1 MAKDHS
7 INVRVEYDMMRWID
21 IKRAERTLETGRPV
35 SRGDILRAGVTSLAA
50 STTMAPIN
58 VMEED
63 AA

>member
-21 IKRAERTLETGRPV
+21 ILRAERTLEPGRPV
-35 SRGDILRAGVTSLAA
+35 SRGDILRAGVNSLAA